1 MRALIRWMPNEQRK
15 PSFLSKYG
23 GRVHKPEIKTNGRKR
38 LTRHYLK
45 KLTKCR
51 KKLRKGLA
59 IAALRGIIA
68 KPSDEGAARKGSG
81 IVGERR
87 AQAGRG
93 S

>member
-1 MRALIRWMPNEQRK
+1 METPSHFWQYQEMAIEQALYRGFTESLERI
-15 PSFLSKYG
+15 SKT
-23 GRVHKPEIKTNGRKR
+23 P
-38 LTRHYLK
+38 
-45 KLTKCR
+45 
-51 KKLRKGLA
+51 LA